1 MFGLVS
7 QPSKWLE
14 RYPCGVEISG
24 KFLHTV
30 SHKRSQLIFVCNF
43 VKNQRILMHF
53 SLLDL
58 PMNDTW
64 DGMNFT
70 HLT

>member
-1 MFGLVS
+1 MYHFLS
-7 QPSKWLE
+7 
-14 RYPCGVEISG
+14 ISG
-24 KFLHTV
+24 LHQERLYVASFPRYYYTV
-30 SHKRSQLIFVCNF
+30 SHKKRSQLIFVRNF

-58 PMNDTW
+58 AMNDTR
-64 DGMNFT
+64 DGVNFT